1 METAHLNEGVAC
13 VTAETV
19 SILEE
24 RSRVL
29 SQRALEAAP
38 KADAARFWGTRVD
51 ANDGLDLQA
60 INAVMRSRAE
70 LPGDLQYQAEEAQES
85 AGSTHNGDGAR

>member
-1 METAHLNEGVAC
+1 METAHLNEGIAC
-13 VTAETV
+13 VVAETV

-24 RSRVL
+24 RSQVL

-38 KADAARFWGTRVD
+38 EAAAARFWATCVD
-51 ANDGLDLQA
+51 ANDGPDLQA
-60 INAVMRSRAE
+60 MNAVMRSRAE
-70 LPGDLQYQAEEAQES
+70 LPGQLKYQAAEAQES